1 MASAAALLTNPA
13 LWQYLTSIGV
23 GGTYVMNKDNID
35 RFAGSLFKPSGYQTD
50 AEFLAGSSDDFAIPW
65 NELGVNRQN
74 YLLNEGAIEREEFE
88 WGPGGQPL
96 ASNVRPISISAAP
109 GATDSEFDAKKI
121 VYPAGALVHQPAGA
135 LVGGGNGGNGGD
147 NDKRYWQN
155 ARWSAIGELVDKFTR
170 GFDGEDEVDPYEAG
184 EIEREENEW
193 GPGGQPS
200 ASEQTR
206 IYEQSGWR
214 NSPRYRNSPAARSG
228 VFTEEE
234 LGRQKQLHD
243 DFKEAQRS
251 GTMEEFVRQYPQSQT
266 AKEYAIRRRI
276 PSSLDMEF

>member
-1 MASAAALLTNPA
+1 MSPAIALTNPA
-13 LWQYLTSIGV
+13 LWQYLTAIGAA
-23 GGTYVMNKDNID
+23 GTYAMNKDKVDN
-35 RFAGSLFKPSGYQTD
+35 FAGSFRFPGFGRRNPADDILWKDGTVTD
-50 AEFLAGSSDDFAIPW
+50 
-65 NELGVNRQN
+65 
-74 YLLNEGAIEREEFE
+74 
-88 WGPGGQPL
+88 GQGT
-96 ASNVRPISISAAP
+96 VISAAP
-109 GATDSEFDAKKI
+109 GATGSELDAKTI
-121 VYPAGALVHQPAGA
+121 VTPAGALVHQPAGA
-135 LVGGGNGGNGGD
+135 LVGGSGNGGNDGGNWD
-147 NDKRYWQN
+147 QDPKFLRGARY
-155 ARWSAIGELVDKFTR
+155 GEIPANFISNQISDVVDRFLNR
-170 GFDGEDEVDPYEAG
+170 SDEVDPYEAG

-214 NSPRYRNSPAARSG
+214 NSPRYGNSPAARSG
-228 VFTEEE
+228 AFTEEQ

>member
-1 MASAAALLTNPA
+1 MRESCHFSCQFVDVNIIKTV
-13 LWQYLTSIGV
+13 IK
-23 GGTYVMNKDNID
+23 MNN
-35 RFAGSLFKPSGYQTD
+35 
-50 AEFLAGSSDDFAIPW
+50 
-65 NELGVNRQN
+65 
-74 YLLNEGAIEREEFE
+74 
-88 WGPGGQPL
+88 
-96 ASNVRPISISAAP
+96 SAAP
-109 GATDSEFDAKKI
+109 SFLQDFARLLLLTTPIAPIAALSTNEAKQARKDQSGFFPESGLTEGYRALMPSKHFVPAVTKTALDPVGIPLFAGLFSKAAQEARKDQSGYLPEIGLSEAFQVSNPLYDYNNA
-121 VYPAGALVHQPAGA
+121 VY
-135 LVGGGNGGNGGD
+135 
-147 NDKRYWQN
+147 N
-155 ARWSAIGELVDKFTR
+155 APKNTSYAS
-170 GFDGEDEVDPYEAG
+170 EAG

-193 GPGGQPS
+193 GPGGQPT

-214 NSPRYRNSPAARSG
+214 NSPRYGNSPAARSG
-228 VFTEEE
+228 AFTEGQ

>member
-1 MASAAALLTNPA
+1 MTPAAVLLTNPA
-13 LWQYLTSIGV
+13 LWQYLTAIGAA
-23 GGTYVMNKDNID
+23 GTYAMNKDKVDN
-35 RFAGSLFKPSGYQTD
+35 FAGSFRFPGFGRRNPADDILWKDGTVTD
-50 AEFLAGSSDDFAIPW
+50 GQGTVIP
-65 NELGVNRQN
+65 
-74 YLLNEGAIEREEFE
+74 
-88 WGPGGQPL
+88 
-96 ASNVRPISISAAP
+96 AAP
-109 GATDSEFDAKKI
+109 GATGSELDAKTI
-121 VYPAGALVHQPAGA
+121 VTPAGALVHQPAGA
-135 LVGGGNGGNGGD
+135 LVGGNGGNGGD

-214 NSPRYRNSPAARSG
+214 NSPRYGNSPAARSG
-228 VFTEEE
+228 AFTEEQ

>member
-1 MASAAALLTNPA
+1 MSPALVLTNPA
-13 LWQYLTSIGV
+13 LWQYLTAIGAA
-23 GGTYVMNKDNID
+23 GTYAMNKDKVDN
-35 RFAGSLFKPSGYQTD
+35 FAGSFRFPWPGRRNPADDILWKDGTVTD
-50 AEFLAGSSDDFAIPW
+50 SQGTVIT
-65 NELGVNRQN
+65 
-74 YLLNEGAIEREEFE
+74 
-88 WGPGGQPL
+88 
-96 ASNVRPISISAAP
+96 AAP
-109 GATDSEFDAKKI
+109 GATDSELDAKTI
-121 VYPAGALVHQPAGA
+121 VTPA
-135 LVGGGNGGNGGD
+135 GGNGGNNGD
-147 NDKRYWQN
+147 NWDQDPKFLRGARY
-155 ARWSAIGELVDKFTR
+155 GELPARFLSDQLSNVVDRFLQ
-170 GFDGEDEVDPYEAG
+170 GSGEVDPYEAG
-184 EIEREENEW
+184 RIEREEQEW

-266 AKEYAIRRRI
+266 AKEYAIRKRI